1 MKNKFVNF
9 IKKHWTILLVLF
21 LVLGWMLYSYFSG
34 GILFFL
40 VNSDVSKVV
49 EFLNSFGIFAW
60 LIFVLLVILE
70 VVLAPIPPLVLYV
83 VSGILFGGFFGGV
96 LTLFG
101 NLIGAAIDFK
111 LARRYGQ
118 KTVQQRIDK
127 DFKKKFDRFFEKYG
141 TLSIFILRIN
151 PLTTSDL
158 VSYLSGF
165 TKMKLFKFL
174 IATALGLI
182 PLVFIQ
188 TYLGE
193 LIISKNPFLIALT
206 LIISVFYLIVF
217 VYLIIISLKKNK
229 N

>member
-1 MKNKFVNF
+1 
-9 IKKHWTILLVLF
+9 LVLF

-118 KTVQQRIDK
+118 KAVQQRIDK